1 MHDLDR
7 MKAKVEIRLGATQVT
22 ALAVGTAVF
31 SALLF
36 VAGYTVVRVGYP
48 LLRLSQI
55 SSGC

>member
-31 SALLF
+31 LRFYSLRD
-36 VAGYTVVRVGYP
+36 TPWVRVGYP